1 MPGVE
6 QWIADYGLVAL
17 FVLMVLDNMA
27 VPFPSEIPLLLTGV
41 SIREGTMSAA
51 PAVIVAGAGSLLGA
65 LVLYT
70 LARLVG
76 RAIIARWGRFVRIG
90 DEDLARA
97 EAWFHRRGEM
107 GVLLLRMVP
116 LARTLISI
124 PAGVLEMSV
133 VRFTVYTLI
142 GSLTWGGFVIGLGW
156 ALGDSYRRVEG
167 AFGLAGIAVASTI
180 VMVVVIAV
188 LSRRRKRPSA

>member
-1 MPGVE
+1 ME

-51 PAVIVAGAGSLLGA
+51 PAVIVAAAGSLVGA

-76 RAIIARWGRFVRIG
+76 RAIIGRWGRFVRIG
-90 DEDLARA
+90 EDDLARA

-107 GVLLLRMVP
+107 AVLFLRMVP
-116 LARTLISI
+116 LARTLISV
-124 PAGVLEMSV
+124 PAGVLEMSL
-133 VRFTVYTLI
+133 VRFTAYTFI

-156 ALGDSYRRVEG
+156 GLGDSYRRVEG

-180 VMVVVIAV
+180 VMIAVIAF
-188 LSRRRKRPSA
+188 LARRRRKRPSA